1 MLRRKKK
8 KIQIRRIFCLIA
20 VISIIILLFD
30 SFIKLDRAVRPSAQM
45 QAEKLSKHTAYEII
59 TEAVSCYIAEN
70 EYTYSNFS
78 TVVYDEYGN
87 VSSIEALS
95 GNINRIQSELTSDIN
110 EKLYTSGKTQA
121 EIPLGNIS
129 GSYLLADKG
138 PVIRVGICPV
148 GTAEVKLV
156 STFDTAGINQTR
168 HRIYAEISADM
179 SSSFPLY
186 SFDTNAQFQY
196 LIAETVIMGDVPDY
210 SVRAW
215 NSQTLS

>member
-1 MLRRKKK
+1 MAKRKKK
-8 KIQIRRIFCLIA
+8 NIQIRRIFGLI
-20 VISIIILLFD
+20 VLISIIVLLII
-30 SFIKLDRAVRPSAQM
+30 SFIKLDKAVRPSAQM

-59 TEAVSCYIAEN
+59 TDAVSCYIAEN
-70 EYTYSNFS
+70 EYTYNNFS

-95 GNINRIQSELTSDIN
+95 GNINRIQSELTSEIN
-110 EKLYTSGKTQA
+110 EKLSTSGKTQA

-138 PVIRVGICPV
+138 PVIKVSICPV

>member
-8 KIQIRRIFCLIA
+8 KIHIRCIFGSFMFIT
-20 VISIIILLFD
+20 IIILLII
-30 SFIKLDRAVRPSAQM
+30 SFIKLDKAVRPSAQM
-45 QAEKLSKHTAYEII
+45 QAEKISKHTAYEII
-59 TEAVSCYIAEN
+59 TKAVSCYIAEN
-70 EYTYSNFS
+70 EYTYNNFS
-78 TVVYDEYGN
+78 TVVYDEYGD

-95 GNINRIQSELTSDIN
+95 GNINRIQSELAAEIN
-110 EKLYTSGKTQA
+110 EKLSTSGKTQA

-138 PVIRVGICPV
+138 PVIRIGICPV

-156 STFDTAGINQTR
+156 SSFDTAGINQTR

-186 SFDTNAQFQY
+186 SFDTSAQFQY

-210 SVRAW
+210 SVKAW
-215 NSQTLS
+215 NSQALD